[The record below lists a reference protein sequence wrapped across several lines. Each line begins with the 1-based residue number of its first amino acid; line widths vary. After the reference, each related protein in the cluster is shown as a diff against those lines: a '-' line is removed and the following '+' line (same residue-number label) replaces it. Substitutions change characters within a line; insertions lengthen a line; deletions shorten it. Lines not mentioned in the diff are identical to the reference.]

1 MTFMRLA
8 PEQHDTL
15 AGIPEP
21 AETATLF
28 GHAAAAAAV
37 IEAYRAQRLH
47 HALLL
52 SGPKGIGKATLAFH
66 IARYLLAN
74 RDPATASEHLSV
86 GPSSDN
92 LFRQIASG
100 AHLSVLHVTRS
111 YNDKTKKFMT
121 ILGVDEVRRIGRF
134 LSMTAHDGAYRVVIV
149 DSADDMNINA
159 ANALLKRLEEP
170 PEKTL
175 FLLLSHSPGRLL
187 PTIRSRCQMIRLAPL
202 ADAELAAALDGTGT
216 SLSGAGQPDFLAR
229 AEGSVRSA
237 LLLSAFGGMDIVEAV
252 DGLLDAPDLRIDTLH
267 KLAETVASRDNGIL
281 FDLMNDHLLRRFAD
295 ASVDAAAHGATEQA
309 ATLARV
315 WDEMLVAIRDAA
327 TYNLDR
333 KQHALTM
340 ILKSHRTLRM

>member
-1 MTFMRLA
+1 MSFVRLA

-15 AGIPEP
+15 EGIPEP
-21 AETATLF
+21 SEAARLV
-28 GHAAAAAAV
+28 GHATAVAAIV
-37 IEAYRAQRLH
+37 EAYRSGRLH

-52 SGPKGIGKATLAFH
+52 TGPKGIGKATLAFQ

-74 RDPATASEHLSV
+74 PDPAKAQESLQPAD
-86 GPSSDN
+86 PSDRV
-92 LFRQIASG
+92 FRQIASG
-100 AHLSVLHVTRS
+100 SHLSVLHVTRS

-134 LSMTAHDGAYRVVIV
+134 LSMTAHDGAFRVVIV
-149 DSADDMNINA
+149 DSADDMNVNA

-202 ADAELAAALDGTGT
+202 DETDMAEALGATGAT
-216 SLSGAGQPDFLAR
+216 LSGAPSEILAR
-229 AEGSVRSA
+229 AEGSVRRA
-237 LLLSAFGGMDIVEAV
+237 LLLSEFGGMEIVGAVDRLLGAPNLDTESLHRLAEAV
-252 DGLLDAPDLRIDTLH
+252 AGR
-267 KLAETVASRDNGIL
+267 ENEIL
-281 FDLMNDHLLRRFAD
+281 FDLMNDHLLLRLSE
-295 ASVDAAAHGATEQA
+295 ASTDAAGQGAAERA
-309 ATLARV
+309 GVLARA
-315 WDEMLVAIRDAA
+315 WDEMLVAIRDAG

-340 ILKSHRTLRM
+340 ILKSHRTFRM